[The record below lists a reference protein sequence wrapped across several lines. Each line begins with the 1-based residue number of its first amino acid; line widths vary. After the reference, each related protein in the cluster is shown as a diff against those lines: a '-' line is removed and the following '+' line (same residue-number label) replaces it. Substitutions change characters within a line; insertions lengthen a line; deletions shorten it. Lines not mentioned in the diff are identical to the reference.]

1 MFKINLTKKKNITTE
16 ELYKNDEALL
26 KEIYEL
32 GEIVKSQQVA
42 IEALKNNIELLQ
54 ELARKDLE
62 AK

>member
-26 KEIYEL
+26 KEIYEF